1 MNSEEVFESV
11 KDLPFA
17 DGNFKDTPKVKEST
31 INFKLAKDATK
42 TVTLFNIHDYKTV
55 PVNLVKALE
64 NEFNYVVKEGRTYP
78 YHSTMEGETFVKYWF
93 THFVSVLLEG
103 EYKTFDELG
112 DLSVEQWN
120 QIFWGLF
127 M

>member
-1 MNSEEVFESV
+1 MTVSFSDELRRSFESV

-64 NEFNYVVKEGRTYP
+64 TRV
-78 YHSTMEGETFVKYWF
+78 
-93 THFVSVLLEG
+93 
-103 EYKTFDELG
+103 
-112 DLSVEQWN
+112 
-120 QIFWGLF
+120 
-127 M
+127 